1 MTKLRIMSLAASLA
15 AVTALTSP
23 ALAIDLGGGLGG
35 AAGGAISP
43 SGIGGSITGSVNGTL
58 DATTPRTDRLGRLN
72 DRADRVN
79 DTVQDRSV
87 GAVKVPEQPDA
98 AALDAAMKAA
108 GYGDVALTTPAGS
121 ASGSADASADGAM
134 PDTSDAPALP
144 DRVAT
149 ANGAVDQVQTAKT
162 TAVKRAAAAVP
173 AEPVSASVS
182 GSADVNA
189 TTEKSSAES
198 PAETSGDDAASP
210 EAAETTP
217 ERPTSATEMNAPQN

>member
-1 MTKLRIMSLAASLA
+1 MTKLRILSLAASLA

-35 AAGGAISP
+35 AVGGAVSP
-43 SGIGGSITGSVNGTL
+43 SGIGGSITGTVNGTL

-72 DRADRVN
+72 DRADRVIDN
-79 DTVQDRSV
+79 VQDRSV

-108 GYGDVALTTPAGS
+108 GYGDAALATPLGS
-121 ASGSADASADGAM
+121 ASGSADVSAEG
-134 PDTSDAPALP
+134 DTPEGSDAPALP
-144 DRVAT
+144 DPVAT
-149 ANGAVDQVQTAKT
+149 ANGAVDQVQTAKS

-182 GSADVNA
+182 GSADASA
-189 TTEKSSAES
+189 TTEESSAES
-198 PAETSGDDAASP
+198 PAETSGDETASP
-210 EAAETTP
+210 EAAKTP
-217 ERPTSATEMNAPQN
+217 SERPTSATEMNAPQN